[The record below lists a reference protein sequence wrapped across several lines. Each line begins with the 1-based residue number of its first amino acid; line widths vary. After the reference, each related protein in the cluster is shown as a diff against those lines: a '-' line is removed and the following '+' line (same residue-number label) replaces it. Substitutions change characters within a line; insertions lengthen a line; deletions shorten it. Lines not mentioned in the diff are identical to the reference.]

1 MCVYAGAR
9 AQIVIVIPQSLLFK
23 SLKELTIIWEGLKK
37 LVTPPE
43 IAWIVPII
51 IPFIMGLVVGFIV
64 KHTIKLM
71 FAIAA
76 LIILLVTFGF
86 VSFTYQDIFDQ
97 AQKLLPKIMGT
108 GSGFFG
114 MLPYSSLTF
123 IVGLVLG
130 LWKG

>member
-1 MCVYAGAR
+1 MR
-9 AQIVIVIPQSLLFK
+9 IVIVISQSLLFI
-23 SLKELTIIWEGLKK
+23 SLKEILVIYEALGK
-37 LVTPPE
+37 LATPPE
-43 IAWIVPII
+43 IAWIVPVIM
-51 IPFIMGLVVGFIV
+51 PFIIGLVVGFIV

-97 AQKLLPKIMGT
+97 AQKLLPKIMET
-108 GSGFFG
+108 GSGFINV
-114 MLPYSSLTF
+114 LPYSSITF
-123 IVGLVLG
+123 IIGLGLG